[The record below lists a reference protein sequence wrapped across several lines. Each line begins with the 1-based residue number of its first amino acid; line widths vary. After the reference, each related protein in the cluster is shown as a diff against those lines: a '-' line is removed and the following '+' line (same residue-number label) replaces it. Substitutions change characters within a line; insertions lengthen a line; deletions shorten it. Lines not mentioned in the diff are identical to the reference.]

1 MALDR
6 YMHKRQGTSNWQ
18 LRWPLPPE
26 ARRTTGV
33 KEWTKSL
40 KTSDKRAAER
50 LAIPILAEWQQ
61 KAAALETGLSSP
73 APSDIDFGPI
83 AYRRYYVAAASL
95 FEKRRL
101 EGGLAGFD
109 TIKNE
114 LLPKGLM
121 VNRSSLAGDHSHMV
135 PAVEAMF
142 RDHGLEFDGSL
153 PYHQAVLAQSAEFF
167 RTALEMEAKRL
178 GGEVHPELTSAMV
191 LAAEAANAVPDAAG
205 TVIQADPSMTLLAQ
219 FDTYASRRAAAGR
232 KRADTLTQDRIVVQ
246 LFADYVG
253 VDADLRTVTRSTV
266 RNWRDTLLRCPANL
280 NKLAHYRG
288 WKLDQIAAD
297 APTHGGKLL
306 SSKTVNKYLSAVSA
320 LFTYLAAER
329 DDVTN
334 PCLGLFIEIDK
345 ASNRRPTFSN
355 VQIGRIFA
363 TPLFT
368 GSAGPHSLHVRGD
381 HHADT
386 WHYWI
391 PLTCLFSGLRIG
403 EVAQLQICDIKSE
416 FGTSVMHIRHDQTA
430 GLATKSGTSRIMPIH
445 SQLVSIGFL
454 DMVERRSQDASG
466 DLTQPL
472 FAGLSKNDR
481 DHIGS
486 APSRFWRD
494 YLTKVGEKKGDD
506 GIGAHSFRHTLAQ
519 KLRDADELDIAI
531 AVVLGHS
538 LPSTTAGYGTTRQGS
553 IKMLSDMIEKVKF
566 PTLAVEGLN
575 SVRRL
580 SSLAT

>member
-26 ARRTTGV
+26 ARRAAGA

-50 LAIPILAEWQQ
+50 LAIPILAEWQR
-61 KAAALETGLSSP
+61 KAAALETGLSSA
-73 APSDIDFGPI
+73 APVDVDFGPI
-83 AYRRYYVAAASL
+83 AYRRYYVDAAAL
-95 FEKRRL
+95 FQQRRL
-101 EGGLAGFD
+101 EAGLAGFD
-109 TIKNE
+109 TIKDN
-114 LLPKGLM
+114 LLPKGALA
-121 VNRSSLAGDHSHMV
+121 NRRSLAGDHSHMLASV
-135 PAVEAMF
+135 GSMF
-142 RDHGLEFDGSL
+142 REHGLEFDESI
-153 PYHQAVLAQSAEFF
+153 PHHQAVLAKSAEFF
-167 RTALEMEAKRL
+167 RTAVEMEARRL
-178 GGEVHPELTSAMV
+178 GGEVHPEHTSAMV
-191 LAAEAANAVPDAAG
+191 LAAEAANAVADGGGAG
-205 TVIQADPSMTLLAQ
+205 IHSDPSMVLLAQ
-219 FDTYASRRAAAGR
+219 FDTYASRYFAAGK
-232 KRADTLTQDRIVVQ
+232 KRQDTLTQDRIIVE
-246 LFADYVG
+246 LFANFVG
-253 VDADLRTVTRSTV
+253 VDTDLRTVSRSMV
-266 RNWRDTLLRCPANL
+266 RNWRETLLRCPANF
-280 NKLAHYRG
+280 NKLNRYRG
-288 WKLDQIAAD
+288 WTLVKIAAD
-297 APTHGGKLL
+297 APARAGKLL
-306 SSKTVNKYLSAVSA
+306 SARTVNKYLSAVSA
-320 LFTYLAAER
+320 LFTYLAGDR

-334 PCLGLFIEIDK
+334 PCLGLSLEFDK
-345 ASNRRPTFSN
+345 ATNRRPIYSDE
-355 VQIGRIFA
+355 QIGRIFA

-368 GSAGPHSLHVRGD
+368 GSAGPDSLHVRGN
-381 HHADT
+381 HRADT

-403 EVAQLQICDIKSE
+403 EVAQLRICDIASE
-416 FGTSVMHIRHDQTA
+416 FGACVMHIRHDQPA
-430 GLATKSGTSRIMPIH
+430 GLSTKSGTSRFMPIH
-445 SQLVSIGFL
+445 SQLVSIGFM
-454 DMVERRSQDASG
+454 DMVERRAQDAG
-466 DLTQPL
+466 VDLTQPL

-481 DHIGS
+481 DQIGS

-566 PTLAVEGLN
+566 PTLAVERLN

-580 SSLAT
+580 TPLAT